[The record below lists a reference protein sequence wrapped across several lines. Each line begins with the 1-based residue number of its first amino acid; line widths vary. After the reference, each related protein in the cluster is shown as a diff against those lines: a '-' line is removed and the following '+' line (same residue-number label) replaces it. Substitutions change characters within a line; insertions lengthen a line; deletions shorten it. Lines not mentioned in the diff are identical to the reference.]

1 MKILETKNLS
11 YFYQDG
17 GAKRIILKDV
27 NISFESGK
35 FYTIIGESGS
45 GKTTLLS
52 VLAGLDNPKSGQVL
66 YKDEDIAKIGLDKYR
81 RNYISMIFQNY
92 NLINYLNAYD
102 NVYTAMNISDN
113 TKTKV
118 NKEDIINI
126 LNKVGIDESKIKRRV
141 TKLSGGEQ
149 QRVAIARA
157 LATNTEVIIADE
169 PTGNLDI
176 ETSDYIVNLLKDLA
190 HEDGKTIIMV
200 THNTDI
206 AKVSDVIYK
215 IDQLNK
221 SVIEILK

>member
-52 VLAGLDNPKSGQVL
+52 VLAGLDNPKDGQVL

-113 TKTKV
+113 TKAKV
-118 NKEDIINI
+118 NKDDIINI

-176 ETSDYIVNLLKDLA
+176 ETSNYIVDLLKKLA
-190 HEDGKTIIMV
+190 HEEGKTIVMV
-200 THNTDI
+200 THNGDI
-206 AKVSDVIYK
+206 AKVSDVVYK

-221 SVIEILK
+221 TIIEIKE

>member
-52 VLAGLDNPKSGQVL
+52 VLAGLDNPKAGQVF

>member
-17 GAKRIILKDV
+17 SAKRIILENV

-52 VLAGLDNPKSGQVL
+52 VLAGLDNPKDGQVL

-113 TKTKV
+113 TKVKV
-118 NKEDIINI
+118 NKADIINI

-190 HEDGKTIIMV
+190 HEEGKTIIMV